1 MNDDEMVGGVDLTT
15 LLLTMTRGG
24 DPLLLILVAAIV
36 AIWRLYSQ
44 ERAKN
49 IILAKAAQD
58 RLDKA
63 DALIA
68 DLIRIKRE

>member
-1 MNDDEMVGGVDLTT
+1 LNDETGMIGVDLTALILT
-15 LLLTMTRGG
+15 LTRGG